1 MQIYINVFRNMMF
14 IAKELL
20 KSNNKKNPKMYGN
33 FLWEEISL
41 FECWYLTKVT
51 FIYLLKT
58 LEKLTISGGTEIG
71 KSVMNGLKRW

>member
-41 FECWYLTKVT
+41 LECWYLTKVL
-51 FIYLLKT
+51 Y
-58 LEKLTISGGTEIG
+58 
-71 KSVMNGLKRW
+71 

>member
-41 FECWYLTKVT
+41 LECWCQSALLTHLCPVLHLFT
-51 FIYLLKT
+51 
-58 LEKLTISGGTEIG
+58 S
-71 KSVMNGLKRW
+71 